1 MAINRTSPHGQWSS
15 RTAFI
20 LAATGSAVGLGN
32 IWKFPYIT
40 GEHGGGAFVLI
51 YILCVLF
58 IGIPIM
64 LSEVYLGK
72 RGRLNPIASIRYISE
87 RENRSKHWKIIG
99 LIGILS
105 GILILSYYSVIA
117 GWTMAYASRSA
128 FGVLNNINAVGAAS
142 MFEDFISDPER
153 LLAWHTMFSIITA
166 IVVSKGVKSG
176 LESAVIRLMPALLVL
191 LLALVIFSA
200 FEGDFIGGL
209 KFMLYPDFS
218 KVTWEMVL
226 IAMGQAFFSLSLG
239 MGALMVYGSYLSDDI
254 SIPQTCVI
262 VASLDTLVA
271 LLAGLAIFPI
281 VISSGLE
288 MSSGPGLIFQTLT
301 VAFGAMPGGQ
311 LFGTLFFILLIFAAW
326 TSAIS
331 LIEPMIIWLIEKYD
345 LTRKQAATFAASL
358 AWFLGIGTIISF
370 NVGSNIKI
378 FNMTIFELL
387 EYLTTNILLPIGGIM
402 IAIFVSWFIAK
413 DNINSE
419 LKIKSRFLSSIWYF
433 SARVLAPLA
442 VIFITLNALGI
453 NTNIFLYFN

>member
-1 MAINRTSPHGQWSS
+1 MAINRTSSHGEWSS

-40 GEHGGGAFVLI
+40 GENGGGAFVLI

-87 RENRSKHWKIIG
+87 RENRSKNWQIIG
-99 LIGILS
+99 LIGILA

-117 GWTMAYASRSA
+117 GWTMAYATRTA
-128 FGVLNNINAVGAAS
+128 FGVINNIDALGATK
-142 MFEDFISDPER
+142 MFNDFVSDPER
-153 LLAWHTMFSIITA
+153 LLAWHTIFSIITA

-200 FEGDFIGGL
+200 IEGDFINGM

-218 KVTWEMVL
+218 QVTWKTIL

-239 MGALMVYGSYLSDDI
+239 MGALMVYGSYLSSDI

-262 VASLDTLVA
+262 VASLDTLGA

-281 VISSGLE
+281 VISAGLE
-288 MSSGPGLIFQTLT
+288 MTQGPGLLFQTLT

-326 TSAIS
+326 TSSIS
-331 LIEPMIIWLIEKYD
+331 LIEPMVIWLIEKFNIS
-345 LTRKQAATFAASL
+345 RIQAAIISSGT
-358 AWFLGIGTIISF
+358 AWLLGIGTIVSF
-370 NVGSNIKI
+370 NIGKEIKI
-378 FNMTIFELL
+378 FNMNIFEMLD
-387 EYLTTNILLPIGGIM
+387 YLTSNILLPMGGIM
-402 IAIFVSWFIAK
+402 ITIYVSWLISK
-413 DNINSE
+413 ESIDSE
-419 LKIKSRFLSSIWYF
+419 LNIRSTILRRIWYL
-433 SARVLAPLA
+433 SARIIAPLA
-442 VIFITLNALGI
+442 VIFVMLNALG
-453 NTNIFLYFN
+453 FNLTIL

>member
-1 MAINRTSPHGQWSS
+1 MAINRTSSHGEWSS

-40 GEHGGGAFVLI
+40 GENGGGAFVLI
-51 YILCVLF
+51 YILCVMF

-64 LSEVYLGK
+64 LAEVYLGK
-72 RGRLNPIASIRYISE
+72 RGRLNPIASIKYISE
-87 RENRSKHWKIIG
+87 KENRSKNWRVIG
-99 LIGILS
+99 LIGILA

-117 GWTMAYASRSA
+117 GWTMAYATRAA
-128 FGVLNNINAVGAAS
+128 FGVINNIDAVGATL
-142 MFEDFISDPER
+142 MFNDFVSDPER
-153 LLAWHTMFSIITA
+153 LLAWHTIFSIMTA

-200 FEGDFIGGL
+200 IEGDFVGGVE
-209 KFMLYPDFS
+209 FMLYPDFS
-218 KVTWEMVL
+218 QVTWKTIL

-239 MGALMVYGSYLSDDI
+239 MGALMVYGSYLSSDI

-288 MSSGPGLIFQTLT
+288 MTQGPGLIFQTLT

-326 TSAIS
+326 TSSIS
-331 LIEPMIIWLIEKYD
+331 LIEPMIIWMIEKYN
-345 LTRKQAATFAASL
+345 LTRIQAATISSGL
-358 AWFLGIGTIISF
+358 AWLLGIGTIISF
-370 NVGSNIKI
+370 NIGSEIKI
-378 FNMTIFELL
+378 FNMNIFETLD
-387 EYLTTNILLPIGGIM
+387 YLTSNILLPLGGIM
-402 IAIFVSWFIAK
+402 ITIYVSWLISK
-413 DNINSE
+413 ESINKE
-419 LKIKSRFLSSIWYF
+419 LNIKSNILRYIWYF
-433 SARVLAPLA
+433 SARFIAPIA
-442 VIFITLNALGI
+442 VIMVMLNALGFSI
-453 NTNIFLYFN
+453 DGVL

>member
-1 MAINRTSPHGQWSS
+1 MAINRTSSHGEWSS

-40 GEHGGGAFVLI
+40 GENGGGAFVLI
-51 YILCVLF
+51 YILCVMF

-64 LSEVYLGK
+64 LAEVYLGK
-72 RGRLNPIASIRYISE
+72 RGRLNPIASIKYISE
-87 RENRSKHWKIIG
+87 KENRSKNWKIIG
-99 LIGILS
+99 LIGILA

-117 GWTMAYASRSA
+117 GWTMAYATRAA
-128 FGVLNNINAVGAAS
+128 FGVINNIDAVGATS
-142 MFEDFISDPER
+142 MFNDFVSDPER
-153 LLAWHTMFSIITA
+153 LLAWHTIFSIMTA

-200 FEGDFIGGL
+200 IEGDFLNGV

-218 KVTWEMVL
+218 QVTWKTIL

-239 MGALMVYGSYLSDDI
+239 MGALMVYGSYLSKEI

-288 MSSGPGLIFQTLT
+288 MTQGPGLIFQTLT

-326 TSAIS
+326 TSSIS
-331 LIEPMIIWLIEKYD
+331 LIEPMIIWMIEKYN
-345 LTRKQAATFAASL
+345 LTRIQAAIISSGL
-358 AWFLGIGTIISF
+358 AWLLGIGTIISF
-370 NVGSNIKI
+370 NVGSEIKI
-378 FNMTIFELL
+378 FDMNIFQTLD
-387 EYLTTNILLPIGGIM
+387 YLTSNILLPLGGIM
-402 IAIFVSWFIAK
+402 ITIYVGWFISK
-413 DNINSE
+413 ESIDKE
-419 LKIKSRFLSSIWYF
+419 LNIKSSILRFIWYL
-433 SARVLAPLA
+433 SARFVAPIAVVL
-442 VIFITLNALGI
+442 VMLNALGFSI
-453 NTNIFLYFN
+453 DSVL

>member
-1 MAINRTSPHGQWSS
+1 MAINRTSSHGEWSS

-40 GEHGGGAFVLI
+40 GENGGGAFVLI
-51 YILCVLF
+51 YILCVMF

-64 LSEVYLGK
+64 LAEVYLGK
-72 RGRLNPIASIRYISE
+72 RGRLNPIASIKYISE
-87 RENRSKHWKIIG
+87 KENRSKNWRVIG
-99 LIGILS
+99 LIGILA

-117 GWTMAYASRSA
+117 GWTMAYATRAA
-128 FGVLNNINAVGAAS
+128 FGVINNIDAVGATL
-142 MFEDFISDPER
+142 MFNDFVSDPER
-153 LLAWHTMFSIITA
+153 LLAWHTIFSIMTA

-200 FEGDFIGGL
+200 IEGDFVGGVE
-209 KFMLYPDFS
+209 FMLYPDFS
-218 KVTWEMVL
+218 QVTWKTIL

-239 MGALMVYGSYLSDDI
+239 MGALMVYGSYLSSDI

-288 MSSGPGLIFQTLT
+288 MTQGPGLIFQTLT

-326 TSAIS
+326 TSSIS
-331 LIEPMIIWLIEKYD
+331 LIEPMIIWMIEKYNI
-345 LTRKQAATFAASL
+345 TRIQAATISSGL
-358 AWFLGIGTIISF
+358 AWLLGIGTIISF
-370 NVGSNIKI
+370 NIGSEIKI
-378 FNMTIFELL
+378 FNMNIFETLD
-387 EYLTTNILLPIGGIM
+387 YLTTNILLPLGGIM
-402 IAIFVSWFIAK
+402 ITIYVSWLISK
-413 DNINSE
+413 ESINKE
-419 LKIKSRFLSSIWYF
+419 LNIKSNILRYIWYF
-433 SARVLAPLA
+433 SARFIAPIA
-442 VIFITLNALGI
+442 VIMVMLNALGFSI
-453 NTNIFLYFN
+453 DGVL

>member
-1 MAINRTSPHGQWSS
+1 MAINRTSSHGEWSS

-40 GEHGGGAFVLI
+40 GENGGGAFVLI

-64 LSEVYLGK
+64 LAEVYLGK
-72 RGRLNPIASIRYISE
+72 RGRLNPIASIRYIANK
-87 RENRSKHWKIIG
+87 ENRSKHWQIIG
-99 LIGILS
+99 FIGILA
-105 GILILSYYSVIA
+105 GILILSYYSVVA
-117 GWTMAYASRSA
+117 GWTMAYATRTA
-128 FGVLNNINAVGAAS
+128 FGVINNIDAIGAAA
-142 MFEDFISDPER
+142 MFSDFISDPER
-153 LLAWHTMFSIITA
+153 LLAWHTIFCIITA

-176 LESAVIRLMPALLVL
+176 LEGAVVRLMPALLVL

-200 FEGDFIGGL
+200 IEGDFSNGI

-218 KVTWEMVL
+218 KVGWNTVL

-239 MGALMVYGSYLSDDI
+239 MGALMVYGSYLSSDI

-262 VASLDTLVA
+262 VALLDTMVA

-288 MSSGPGLIFQTLT
+288 MNQGPGLIFQTLT

-326 TSAIS
+326 TSSIS
-331 LIEPMIIWLIEKYD
+331 LIEPMIIWLIEKYSM
-345 LTRKQAATFAASL
+345 TRIKAATIASGAAWL
-358 AWFLGIGTIISF
+358 LGIGTIISF
-370 NVGSNIKI
+370 NIGSEIKL
-378 FNMTIFELL
+378 FNMTIFESLD
-387 EYLTTNILLPIGGIM
+387 YLTSNILLPLGGIL
-402 IAIFVSWFIAK
+402 ITIFVGWLVAK
-413 DNINSE
+413 KNIDSE
-419 LKIKSRFLSSIWYF
+419 LKIQSKLLKAIWYF
-433 SARVLAPLA
+433 SARILAPLA
-442 VIFITLNALGI
+442 VILVMLNALGI
-453 NTNIFLYFN
+453 NTNIFT

>member
-1 MAINRTSPHGQWSS
+1 MAINRTSSHGEWSS

-40 GEHGGGAFVLI
+40 GENGGGAFVLI
-51 YILCVLF
+51 YILCVMF

-64 LSEVYLGK
+64 LAEVYLGK
-72 RGRLNPIASIRYISE
+72 RGRLNPIASIKYISE
-87 RENRSKHWKIIG
+87 KENRSKNWRVIG
-99 LIGILS
+99 LIGILA

-117 GWTMAYASRSA
+117 GWTMAYATRAA
-128 FGVLNNINAVGAAS
+128 FGVINNIDAVGATL
-142 MFEDFISDPER
+142 MFNDFVSDPER
-153 LLAWHTMFSIITA
+153 LLAWHTIFSIMTA

-200 FEGDFIGGL
+200 IEGDFVGGVE
-209 KFMLYPDFS
+209 FMLYPDFS
-218 KVTWEMVL
+218 QVTWKTIL

-239 MGALMVYGSYLSDDI
+239 MGALMVYGSYLSSDI

-288 MSSGPGLIFQTLT
+288 MTQGPGLIFQTLT

-326 TSAIS
+326 TSSIS
-331 LIEPMIIWLIEKYD
+331 LIEPMIIWMIEKYN
-345 LTRKQAATFAASL
+345 LTRIQAATISSGL
-358 AWFLGIGTIISF
+358 AWLLGIGTIISF
-370 NVGSNIKI
+370 NIGSEIKI
-378 FNMTIFELL
+378 FNMNIFETLD
-387 EYLTTNILLPIGGIM
+387 YLTSNILLPLGGIM
-402 IAIFVSWFIAK
+402 ITIYVSWLISK
-413 DNINSE
+413 ESINKE
-419 LKIKSRFLSSIWYF
+419 LNIKSNILRYIWYF
-433 SARVLAPLA
+433 SARFVAPIA
-442 VIFITLNALGI
+442 VIMVMLNALGFSI
-453 NTNIFLYFN
+453 DGVL

>member
-1 MAINRTSPHGQWSS
+1 MAINRTSSHGEWSS

-40 GEHGGGAFVLI
+40 GENGGGAFVLI
-51 YILCVLF
+51 YIFCVLF

-72 RGRLNPIASIRYISE
+72 RGRLNPIASIKYISE
-87 RENRSKHWKIIG
+87 RENRSKNWQIIG
-99 LIGILS
+99 LIGILA

-117 GWTMAYASRSA
+117 GWTMAYATRTA
-128 FGVLNNINAVGAAS
+128 LGVINNIDAIGASS
-142 MFEDFISDPER
+142 MFNNFVSDPER
-153 LLAWHTMFSIITA
+153 LLAWHTLFSVITA

-176 LESAVIRLMPALLVL
+176 LESAVVRLMPALLVL
-191 LLALVIFSA
+191 LIALVIFSA
-200 FEGDFIGGL
+200 IEGDFLDGV

-218 KVTWEMVL
+218 QVTWKTIL

-239 MGALMVYGSYLSDDI
+239 MGALMVYGSYLSNDI

-288 MSSGPGLIFQTLT
+288 MTQGPGLIFQTLT

-311 LFGTLFFILLIFAAW
+311 LFGTLFFILLMFAAW
-326 TSAIS
+326 TSSIS
-331 LIEPMIIWLIEKYD
+331 LIEPMIIWLIEKFNI
-345 LTRKQAATFAASL
+345 TRIQAAIFSAGI
-358 AWFLGIGTIISF
+358 AWLIGIGTIISF
-370 NVGSNIKI
+370 NIGSEIKI
-378 FNMTIFELL
+378 FNLNIFELL
-387 EYLTTNILLPIGGIM
+387 DYLTSNILLPLGGIM
-402 IAIFVSWFIAK
+402 ITIYVSWLVSK
-413 DNINSE
+413 ENIDSE
-419 LKIKSRFLSSIWYF
+419 LKIKSGILRKIWYF
-433 SARVLAPLA
+433 SARIIAPIA
-442 VIFITLNALGI
+442 VIFVMLNALGFDI
-453 NTNIFLYFN
+453 TI

>member
-1 MAINRTSPHGQWSS
+1 MAINRTSSHGEWSS

-32 IWKFPYIT
+32 IWKFPYIA
-40 GEHGGGAFVLI
+40 GENGGGAFVLI
-51 YILCVLF
+51 YILCVMF

-64 LSEVYLGK
+64 LAEVYLGK
-72 RGRLNPIASIRYISE
+72 RGRLNPIASIKYISE
-87 RENRSKHWKIIG
+87 KENRSKNWRVIG
-99 LIGILS
+99 LIGILA

-117 GWTMAYASRSA
+117 GWTMAYATRAA
-128 FGVLNNINAVGAAS
+128 FGVINNIDAVGATL
-142 MFEDFISDPER
+142 MFNDFVSDPER
-153 LLAWHTMFSIITA
+153 LLAWHTIFSIMTA

-176 LESAVIRLMPALLVL
+176 LESAVVRLMPALLVL

-200 FEGDFIGGL
+200 IEGDFVSGV

-218 KVTWEMVL
+218 QVTWKTIL

-239 MGALMVYGSYLSDDI
+239 MGALMVYGSYLSSDI

-288 MSSGPGLIFQTLT
+288 MTQGPGLIFQTLT

-326 TSAIS
+326 TSSIS
-331 LIEPMIIWLIEKYD
+331 LIEPMIIWMIEKYNI
-345 LTRKQAATFAASL
+345 TRIQAATISSGL
-358 AWFLGIGTIISF
+358 AWLLGIGTIISF
-370 NVGSNIKI
+370 NIGSEIKI
-378 FNMTIFELL
+378 FNMNIFETLD
-387 EYLTTNILLPIGGIM
+387 YLTSNILLPLGGIM
-402 IAIFVSWFIAK
+402 ITIYVSWLISNCLLYTSPSPR
-413 DNINSE
+413 DSDS
-419 LKIKSRFLSSIWYF
+419 SRMPSS
-433 SARVLAPLA
+433 A
-442 VIFITLNALGI
+442 
-453 NTNIFLYFN
+453 

>member
-1 MAINRTSPHGQWSS
+1 MAINRTSSHGEWSS

-40 GEHGGGAFVLI
+40 GENGGGAFVLI

-72 RGRLNPIASIRYISE
+72 RGRLNPIASIKYISE
-87 RENRSKHWKIIG
+87 REKRSKNWQIIG
-99 LIGILS
+99 LIGILA

-117 GWTMAYASRSA
+117 GWTMAYATRTA
-128 FGVLNNINAVGAAS
+128 FGIINNIDAIGASS
-142 MFEDFISDPER
+142 MFDNFVSDPER
-153 LLAWHTMFSIITA
+153 LLAWHTLFSIITA

-176 LESAVIRLMPALLVL
+176 LESAVVRLMPALLVL
-191 LLALVIFSA
+191 LIALVIFSA
-200 FEGDFIGGL
+200 IEGDFLNGI

-218 KVTWEMVL
+218 QVTWKTIL

-239 MGALMVYGSYLSDDI
+239 MGALMVYGSYLSNDI

-288 MSSGPGLIFQTLT
+288 MTQGPGLIFQTLT

-311 LFGTLFFILLIFAAW
+311 LFGTLFFILLMFAAW
-326 TSAIS
+326 TSSIS
-331 LIEPMIIWLIEKYD
+331 LIEPMIIWLIEKYNI
-345 LTRKQAATFAASL
+345 TRIQAAIFSAGI
-358 AWFLGIGTIISF
+358 AWFIGIGTIISF
-370 NVGSNIKI
+370 NIGAEIKI
-378 FNMTIFELL
+378 FNLNIFELL
-387 EYLTTNILLPIGGIM
+387 DYLTSNILLPLGGIM
-402 IAIFVSWFIAK
+402 ITIYVSWLISK
-413 DNINSE
+413 ENIDSE
-419 LKIKSRFLSSIWYF
+419 LKIKSNLLRKIWYF
-433 SARVLAPLA
+433 SARVIAPLA
-442 VIFITLNALGI
+442 VIFVMLNALGI
-453 NTNIFLYFN
+453 DINLFI

>member
-1 MAINRTSPHGQWSS
+1 MAINRTSSHGEWSS

-40 GEHGGGAFVLI
+40 GENGGGAFVLI
-51 YILCVLF
+51 YILCVMF

-64 LSEVYLGK
+64 LAEVYLGK
-72 RGRLNPIASIRYISE
+72 RGRLNPIASIKYISE
-87 RENRSKHWKIIG
+87 KENRSKNWKIIG
-99 LIGILS
+99 LIGILA

-117 GWTMAYASRSA
+117 GWTMAYATRAA
-128 FGVLNNINAVGAAS
+128 FGVINNIDAVGATS
-142 MFEDFISDPER
+142 MFNDFVSDPER
-153 LLAWHTMFSIITA
+153 LLAWHTIFSIMTA

-200 FEGDFIGGL
+200 IEGDFLNGV

-218 KVTWEMVL
+218 QVTWKTIL

-239 MGALMVYGSYLSDDI
+239 MGALMVYGSYLSKEI

-288 MSSGPGLIFQTLT
+288 MTQGPGLIFQTLT

-326 TSAIS
+326 TSSIS
-331 LIEPMIIWLIEKYD
+331 LIEPMIIWMIEKYN
-345 LTRKQAATFAASL
+345 LTRIQAAIISSGL
-358 AWFLGIGTIISF
+358 AWLLGIGTIISF
-370 NVGSNIKI
+370 NIGSEIKI
-378 FNMTIFELL
+378 FDMNIFQTLD
-387 EYLTTNILLPIGGIM
+387 YLTSNILLPLGGIM
-402 IAIFVSWFIAK
+402 ITMYVSWFISK
-413 DNINSE
+413 ESIDKE
-419 LKIKSRFLSSIWYF
+419 LNIKSSILRFIWYL
-433 SARVLAPLA
+433 SARFVAPIAVVL
-442 VIFITLNALGI
+442 VMLNALGFSI
-453 NTNIFLYFN
+453 DSVL

>member
-1 MAINRTSPHGQWSS
+1 MAINRTSSHGEWSS

-40 GEHGGGAFVLI
+40 GENGGGAFVLI
-51 YILCVLF
+51 YILCVMF

-64 LSEVYLGK
+64 LAEVYLGK
-72 RGRLNPIASIRYISE
+72 RGRLNPIASIKYISE
-87 RENRSKHWKIIG
+87 KENRSKNWKIIG
-99 LIGILS
+99 LIGILA

-117 GWTMAYASRSA
+117 GWTMAYATRAA
-128 FGVLNNINAVGAAS
+128 FGVINNIDAVGATS
-142 MFEDFISDPER
+142 MFNDFVSDPER
-153 LLAWHTMFSIITA
+153 LLAWHTIFSIMTA

-200 FEGDFIGGL
+200 IEGDFLNGV

-218 KVTWEMVL
+218 QVTWKTIL

-239 MGALMVYGSYLSDDI
+239 MGALMVYGSYLSKEI

-288 MSSGPGLIFQTLT
+288 MTQGPGLIFQTLT

-326 TSAIS
+326 TSSIS
-331 LIEPMIIWLIEKYD
+331 LIEPMIIWMIEKYN
-345 LTRKQAATFAASL
+345 LTRIQAATISSGL
-358 AWFLGIGTIISF
+358 AWLLGIGTIISF
-370 NVGSNIKI
+370 NVGSEIKI
-378 FNMTIFELL
+378 FDMNIFQTLD
-387 EYLTTNILLPIGGIM
+387 YLTSNILLPLGGIM
-402 IAIFVSWFIAK
+402 ITIYVGWFISK
-413 DNINSE
+413 ESIDKE
-419 LKIKSRFLSSIWYF
+419 LNIKSSILRFIWYL
-433 SARVLAPLA
+433 SARFVAPIAVVL
-442 VIFITLNALGI
+442 VMLNALGFSI
-453 NTNIFLYFN
+453 DSVL